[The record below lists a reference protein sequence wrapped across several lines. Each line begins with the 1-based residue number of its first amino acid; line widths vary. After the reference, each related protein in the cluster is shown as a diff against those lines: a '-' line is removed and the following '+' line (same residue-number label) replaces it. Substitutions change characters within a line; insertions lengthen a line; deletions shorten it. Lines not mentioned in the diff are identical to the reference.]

1 MTAPTAPL
9 ALNLA
14 LMSAALLGFKH
25 GFDYDHIAAITDIAS
40 VQRNPRQAM
49 RMGLMYA
56 LGHAATVTVLGVAV
70 IFFQL
75 RLPQGIDNVM
85 ERFVG
90 FTLLVLGLYVLW
102 TTIFPR
108 HAHPHG
114 HGPRTRI
121 TLLMNGLLWLIWR
134 VRQWFSPQPVQRTQ
148 LFGDGIGKA
157 PSFVVGIVHGV
168 GAETTSQIMLFLL
181 AANLGGVG
189 LGLLGIGMFVAGML
203 VMNTLMC
210 AAAAGLFRFSRRG
223 PGAFKWVAGLSAAYS
238 ILLGLFFL
246 AGPAAQA
253 AVLGR

>member
-1 MTAPTAPL
+1 MMASNSPL

-14 LMSAALLGFKH
+14 LLSAALLGFRH

-56 LGHAATVTVLGVAV
+56 LGHAATVTALGIAV

-85 ERFVG
+85 ERVVG
-90 FTLLVLGLYVLW
+90 LTLLVLGLYVLW
-102 TTIFPR
+102 TTIYPR
-108 HAHPHG
+108 HPHT

-121 TLLMNGLLWLIWR
+121 TLLVNGVLWLVWR
-134 VRQWFSPQPVQRTQ
+134 LRQWFSKTPVTRTQ

-157 PSFVVGIVHGV
+157 PAFVVGIVHGI

-189 LGLLGIGMFVAGML
+189 EGLLGIAMFVVGML
-203 VMNTLMC
+203 TMNTLMC

-223 PGAFKWVAGLSAAYS
+223 PNTFKWVAGLSAAYS

-246 AGPAAQA
+246 AGQSAFAG
-253 AVLGR
+253 VLGK